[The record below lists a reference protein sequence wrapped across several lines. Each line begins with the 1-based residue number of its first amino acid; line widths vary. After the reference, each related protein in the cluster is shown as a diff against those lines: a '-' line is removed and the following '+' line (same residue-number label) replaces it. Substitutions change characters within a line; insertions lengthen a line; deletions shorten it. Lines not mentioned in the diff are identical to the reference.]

1 MALYTLPNGAEW
13 DDNLDF
19 ENQTEL
25 AQEFWQTLQ
34 DNVTPID
41 VTEPSINPNMPR
53 LISKTW
59 TYTSYDNFDYQ
70 VIQTRHYQN
79 SAMHRKAFALRH
91 CTTIHQITS
100 K

>member
-1 MALYTLPNGAEW
+1 MAIHTLPNGAEW
-13 DDNLDF
+13 DDTLNFGD
-19 ENQTEL
+19 QTEA

-34 DNVTPID
+34 DNVTPVD

-59 TYTSYDNFDYQ
+59 TDTSYETYNYQ

-79 SAMHRKAFALRH
+79 PAMHKKAFA
-91 CTTIHQITS
+91 S
-100 K
+100 KGVDIIYNIINK

>member
-1 MALYTLPNGAEW
+1 MAIHTLPNGAEW

-19 ENQTEL
+19 GNQTEA

-34 DNVTPID
+34 ENVTPVD

-53 LISKTW
+53 LVSKTW
-59 TYTSYDNFDYQ
+59 TDTSYETYDYQ
-70 VIQTRHYQN
+70 ITQTRHYQN
-79 SAMHRKAFALRH
+79 SAMDRKAFAVRYV
-91 CTTIHQITS
+91 TTTYTINN

>member
-1 MALYTLPNGAEW
+1 MAIHTLPNGAEW
-13 DDNLDF
+13 DDTLNFGD
-19 ENQTEL
+19 QTEE

-34 DNVTPID
+34 DNVTPVD

-59 TYTSYDNFDYQ
+59 TDTSYETYNYQ

-79 SAMHRKAFALRH
+79 PAMHKKAFALRH
-91 CTTIHQITS
+91 CTTIYQITS